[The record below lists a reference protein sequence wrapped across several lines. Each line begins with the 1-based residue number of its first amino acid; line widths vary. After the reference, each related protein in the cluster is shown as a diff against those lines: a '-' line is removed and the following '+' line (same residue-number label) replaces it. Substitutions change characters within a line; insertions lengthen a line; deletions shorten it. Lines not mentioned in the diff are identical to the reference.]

1 MTKLSKVKNED
12 ILLREVVD
20 PKKDGILLSQIQE
33 LEKKLSKK
41 AEEIAD
47 EEIFK
52 ITNKIT
58 PLSPL
63 ISEMRK

>member
-1 MTKLSKVKNED
+1 VTKLSKKIED
-12 ILLREVVD
+12 ILLKEVID
-20 PKKDGILLSQIQE
+20 PKKDGILLSQIRE
-33 LEKKLSKK
+33 LEKKLERK
-41 AEEIAD
+41 AEEITD

-58 PLSPL
+58 PLSQI

>member
-1 MTKLSKVKNED
+1 MSKKIED
-12 ILLREVVD
+12 ILLKEVID
-20 PKKDGILLSQIQE
+20 PKKDGILLSQIRE
-33 LEKKLSKK
+33 LEKKLERK
-41 AEEIAD
+41 AEEITD

-58 PLSPL
+58 PLSQI

>member
-1 MTKLSKVKNED
+1 MSKVKNEN
-12 ILLREVVD
+12 ILLKEVVD
-20 PKKDGILLSQIQE
+20 PKKDGILLSQIRE
-33 LEKKLSKK
+33 LEKKLDRK
-41 AEEIAD
+41 AEEITD

-58 PLSPL
+58 PLSPI

>member
-1 MTKLSKVKNED
+1 LSKKIED
-12 ILLREVVD
+12 ILLKEVID
-20 PKKDGILLSQIQE
+20 PKKDGILLSQIRE
-33 LEKKLSKK
+33 LEKKLERK
-41 AEEIAD
+41 AEEITD

-58 PLSPL
+58 PLSQI